1 MLKYKARLL
10 SSTDNMERVFVR
22 VDKDVSHHDVSQV
35 TGPMIGVPNRAI
47 TEEYNCLRLDHCKGC
62 AVTYTHG
69 EGHCG
74 LHKVNFSILQK
85 LCIYV
90 RQH

>member
-1 MLKYKARLL
+1 M
-10 SSTDNMERVFVR
+10 
-22 VDKDVSHHDVSQV
+22 SQV

-85 LCIYV
+85 LCISDTRCIQFALGSCYAV
-90 RQH
+90 HINASSI

>member
-1 MLKYKARLL
+1 M
-10 SSTDNMERVFVR
+10 
-22 VDKDVSHHDVSQV
+22 SQV

-47 TEEYNCLRLDHCKGC
+47 TEEYNCLRLDHCNGC

-85 LCIYV
+85 LCIYLNIENG
-90 RQH
+90 RFSN